1 MYTAPD
7 VSESSPARQ
16 CISVLL
22 PDPDGPMIAVYLAGL
37 ERDGD
42 AVEGADL
49 ALADAVDLD
58 CVDGT
63 GGRPGGWRGGDD
75 GCLLGHALCC
85 SPVEQV
91 RSPRSNLDRPRQVIT
106 P

>member
-22 PDPDGPMIAVYLAGL
+22 PEPDGPMIAVYLLGL
-37 ERDGD
+37 EGDGD

-49 ALADAVDLD
+49 AVADAVDLD
-58 CVDGT
+58 GVDGT
-63 GGRPGGWRGGDD
+63 GRRPGDGRGGDD
-75 GCLLGHALCC
+75 GCVLGSCPLL
-85 SPVEQV
+85 
-91 RSPRSNLDRPRQVIT
+91 
-106 P
+106 

>member
-22 PDPDGPMIAVYLAGL
+22 PEPGRAHDRRELAGL

-49 ALADAVDLD
+49 AVADAVDLD
-58 CVDGT
+58 GVDGA
-63 GGRPGGWRGGDD
+63 GRGPGRGRGGDD
-75 GCLLGHALCC
+75 GGGLGSCPPL
-85 SPVEQV
+85 
-91 RSPRSNLDRPRQVIT
+91 
-106 P
+106 